1 MQIGRTPGPGAK
13 GTGLGLAIIKDLVQL
28 HNGKI
33 WVESELGKGSKF
45 IFTLPKIKAEEIF
58 EEYII
63 NGLKEVADRKLS
75 LSLIVVRI
83 VEFSQLQEKWGEK
96 SLYLLTDL
104 ERVIKDS
111 LRRQQTWY

>member
-1 MQIGRTPGPGAK
+1 M
-13 GTGLGLAIIKDLVQL
+13 
-28 HNGKI
+28 
-33 WVESELGKGSKF
+33 
-45 IFTLPKIKAEEIF
+45 EEIF